1 MDQAVGRHL
10 QPRRQIYLPDNHGQE
25 PTDTKGTERAM
36 TTLLTI
42 ILGLLAVILALL
54 VLAASMYLAIVL
66 YHEARWRQ
74 AKSDKYEQHNR

>member
-1 MDQAVGRHL
+1 
-10 QPRRQIYLPDNHGQE
+10 
-25 PTDTKGTERAM
+25 M

-66 YHEARWRQ
+66 YHEARWRKI
-74 AKSDKYEQHNR
+74 KSNKYEQHNR

>member
-1 MDQAVGRHL
+1 
-10 QPRRQIYLPDNHGQE
+10 
-25 PTDTKGTERAM
+25 M

-42 ILGLLAVILALL
+42 IIALLAIILALV
-54 VLAASMYLAIVL
+54 VLLGAAYAAIVL